1 MIMGNQISAFIFD
14 LDGVITDTAE
24 YHFKAWSALAEEI
37 GIEIDE
43 EFNEQLKGVS
53 RIESLQ
59 RILKHG
65 RKENDFTMEEITD
78 LAAKKNDHY
87 KKLIAE
93 ITPEDIL
100 PGILDLL
107 EDIKQARIPIALG
120 SASKNAPFIIDL
132 LKLNRYFDYIVDA
145 GEVMNGKPHPE
156 TFLTAADHLGV
167 PYETCI
173 GIEDAEAGVTAIKA
187 AMMFAVG
194 IGSKEILH
202 KADIIFPETNTLSFE
217 KIEAA
222 FYRANK

>member
-1 MIMGNQISAFIFD
+1 MGNQISAFIFD

-24 YHFKAWSALAEEI
+24 YHFEAWSALAEEI

-87 KKLIAE
+87 KKLIAK

-120 SASKNAPFIIDL
+120 SASKNAPFIIDQ
-132 LKLNRYFDYIVDA
+132 LKLYRYFDYIVDA

-167 PYETCI
+167 SYETCI

-194 IGSKEILH
+194 IGSKEILDE
-202 KADIIFPETNTLSFE
+202 ADIIFPETKTLSFE
-217 KIEAA
+217 KIKAA
-222 FYRANK
+222 FYSANK